1 MAAVRAGRLGGSL
14 DRHGER
20 TRRDVSLIT
29 SLYHRF
35 AHLVHELAK
44 FGVIGAVA
52 AVIDLGGAAS
62 LEASGLLG
70 PLTAKV
76 VSTAAAAT
84 FSYAGNRLWTFRH
97 RANNGLAREY
107 FLFFVLNGIA
117 TLFAVLVIGFTEYTL
132 HQDSHLAYN
141 VAQVSGTVAGTVFR
155 YWAYKK
161 WVFLPPELPEVDPH
175 TGLPIRP
182 GADER
187 PGAAY
192 PAPGPSAA
200 GPSRPGQP
208 RTGFGPVGQWPAGVP
223 VPSSRRGA
231 DSGAPRGR

>member
-1 MAAVRAGRLGGSL
+1 
-14 DRHGER
+14 
-20 TRRDVSLIT
+20 VSFIVG
-29 SLYHRF
+29 LYRRF
-35 AHLVHELAK
+35 ADLAHELAK
-44 FGVIGAVA
+44 FGVIGVIA
-52 AVIDLGGAAS
+52 AVIDLGGAAA
-62 LEASGLLG
+62 LEGSGLLG

-132 HQDSHLAYN
+132 HQHSHLAFN
-141 VAQVSGTVAGTVFR
+141 IAQVSGTVAGTVFR

-161 WVFLPPELPEVDPH
+161 WVFLPPELPEVEPH

-182 GADER
+182 AADER
-187 PGAAY
+187 PTAAR
-192 PAPGPSAA
+192 PAPGQSAA
-200 GPSRPGQP
+200 GPGHRTAPG
-208 RTGFGPVGQWPAGVP
+208 TWFGPEGQWPAGAAEEP
-223 VPSSRRGA
+223 RPSRDSSE
-231 DSGAPRGR
+231 SGAGRSR

>member
-1 MAAVRAGRLGGSL
+1 MSF
-14 DRHGER
+14 
-20 TRRDVSLIT
+20 IT
-29 SLYHRF
+29 GLYHRF

-44 FGVIGAVA
+44 FGVIGVLA
-52 AVIDLGGAAS
+52 AAIDLGGAAF
-62 LEASGLLG
+62 LEGSGLLG

-76 VSTAAAAT
+76 VSTVAAAT

-132 HQDSHLAYN
+132 DMHSHLAFN

-161 WVFLPPELPEVDPH
+161 WVFLPPELPEVEPH

-182 GADER
+182 AADQLPQAPYPLDTR
-187 PGAAY
+187 SPGG
-192 PAPGPSAA
+192 PATH
-200 GPSRPGQP
+200 
-208 RTGFGPVGQWPAGVP
+208 TGFGPQGQWPAGVP
-223 VPSSRRGA
+223 SRRY
-231 DSGAPRGR
+231 

>member
-1 MAAVRAGRLGGSL
+1 M
-14 DRHGER
+14 DF
-20 TRRDVSLIT
+20 IT
-29 SLYHRF
+29 GLYYRF
-35 AHLVHELAK
+35 AHMVRELAK
-44 FGVIGAVA
+44 FGVIGIIA
-52 AVIDLGGAAS
+52 AVIDLGGAAV
-62 LEASGLLG
+62 LEGSGLLG

-76 VSTAAAAT
+76 LSTAAAAT

-132 HQDSHLAYN
+132 HLHSHLAFN

-161 WVFLPPELPEVDPH
+161 WVFLPPELPAVDPH

-182 GADER
+182 AAEER
-187 PGAAY
+187 PGAAQPVHG
-192 PAPGPSAA
+192 PAPTWLKAPAA
-200 GPSRPGQP
+200 A
-208 RTGFGPVGQWPAGVP
+208 RTGPPEPATAFGPEQGRWPAGAP
-223 VPSSRRGA
+223 APISRDR
-231 DSGAPRGR
+231 

>member
-1 MAAVRAGRLGGSL
+1 
-14 DRHGER
+14 
-20 TRRDVSLIT
+20 VSFIT
-29 SLYHRF
+29 GLYHRF

-44 FGVIGAVA
+44 FGVIGAIA
-52 AVIDLGGAAS
+52 AVIDLGGAAV
-62 LEASGLLG
+62 LEGSGLLG

-76 VSTAAAAT
+76 VSTAVAAT

-132 HQDSHLAYN
+132 HQHSHVAYN
-141 VAQVSGTVAGTVFR
+141 FAQVSGTVIGTVFR

-161 WVFLPPELPEVDPH
+161 WVFLPPELPAVEPH

-182 GADER
+182 SADEW
-187 PGAAY
+187 PEAAH
-192 PAPGPSAA
+192 PLTGPSAT
-200 GPSRPGQP
+200 GPAARTAP
-208 RTGFGPVGQWPAGVP
+208 RTGFGPQGQWPTGAP
-223 VPSSRRGA
+223 APRPSRRGTE
-231 DSGAPRGR
+231 SGATQGRW

>member
-1 MAAVRAGRLGGSL
+1 MSF
-14 DRHGER
+14 
-20 TRRDVSLIT
+20 IT
-29 SLYHRF
+29 GLYHRF

-44 FGVIGAVA
+44 FGVIGVLA
-52 AVIDLGGAAS
+52 AIVDLGGAAF
-62 LEASGLLG
+62 LEGSGLLG

-132 HQDSHLAYN
+132 HQHSHLAFN
-141 VAQVSGTVAGTVFR
+141 AAQVSGTVAGTVFR

-161 WVFLPPELPEVDPH
+161 WVFLPPELPEVEPH

-182 GADER
+182 SEDER
-187 PGAAY
+187 PGAAH
-192 PAPGPSAA
+192 PADGRSPSGQA
-200 GPSRPGQP
+200 G
-208 RTGFGPVGQWPAGVP
+208 RTGFGPRGQWPDGVP
-223 VPSSRRGA
+223 SRRGA
-231 DSGAPRGR
+231 GYGSRS